1 VGSVSGEERERER
14 SRLSFSF
21 FDTLRESINSST
33 TGSCASKSS
42 SGGSSGGADQ
52 NIDTNQGRM
61 SSDQE
66 GEDTPPPSAA
76 PAPSNAAPT
85 PPTLAAAAP
94 SGSLLASGS
103 LAAALEG
110 GGLDDEADMSRL
122 QNMLEARGFPPHLAG
137 VLGPR
142 MHNLIVNRGM
152 APSTMSKAQ
161 QLLTG
166 LQATGDESRQ
176 LQAVI
181 EISQLLVM
189 GNEDTLAGFPI
200 RQVVPALITLL
211 KMEHNFDLM
220 NNSCRALTYMMD
232 ALPRSSAVIVE
243 AIPTFLEK
251 LQVIQCMDVAEQ
263 SLTAL
268 EMLSKKHYK
277 SILHAKGVPAC
288 LMYLDFFSIS
298 AQVKALTVTANSCQG
313 LQSEE
318 FVLVQ
323 EAIPIISSRLKND
336 DKKSVDLACQA
347 LSRLADSYK
356 QDKERLAEIGKPEV
370 LANLQELLQKPT
382 VSASTFTTCLHILVV
397 LTTNNPTTSLH
408 LLQQNMGDSLKKLLV
423 VPAPLSETTPS
434 SSKSINQSLEG
445 DMLVLVPRSHQEL
458 YEMVS
463 LIGEL
468 LPPLPGDGVFAVD
481 ALLAPP
487 GTVLLDPVVWQ
498 WQDDRGAWH
507 TYGYN
512 DCRTI
517 EAAFLAGESE
527 VVLNSAARYLNLNLV
542 NMHEIREDCGT
553 AKPLK
558 RVLTS
563 QLTGAAAAAT
573 AAAAASTSDDET
585 AVEATE
591 GGAVDRTTLTA
602 NLTAT
607 LFPVLIEI
615 YSASAGPGVKHAALQ
630 AMLRMVVHTEGELL
644 TSVLNPTFVSSQV
657 AAMLS
662 SQDLK
667 ITVSA
672 LQLSKV
678 LLEKLPSEF
687 SVHFRR
693 EGVLHQIQKLTDPD
707 YSLLGTTDLSSE
719 YNLSWSTSHSHAHSQ
734 HSALHHHH
742 SSTPGA
748 GGVTPPPPHP
758 GRSWTIPGSSFA
770 NIFPEHLRTRRS
782 AGGSSGHSAASP
794 STESAAD
801 AAIDLAA
808 GHDLT
813 DSGGGSR
820 DSPDASPAAAAA
832 AGSTVQQSSSTP
844 MRLSDMLKRK
854 RNNSR
859 KSSRKSSG
867 GLSRE
872 ELRNTPGLTPILL
885 SASGSGSGAGN
896 TSAAGGSGGAMSK
909 SSSSTPAGRRSR
921 LSSASSLFS
930 SLNPVKWGRS
940 TSHQET
946 TPTSSITMPT
956 HSQTREKVKVWV
968 RNEAQKLLEENFKE
982 SLGSRHPALTI
993 LRRLSAQVDHLT
1005 KKPQNGERCLKEIQ
1019 SILVENDISPFEVC
1033 QSGLVASLLT
1043 YLSRPD
1049 NATLTHPSHNTTQ
1062 TSGRGRDVGRMT
1074 RVRTFLHVFVGS
1086 PKSVDAEVNLDPDL
1100 VAKFS
1105 LLITKLNACVN
1116 HLEQFPI
1123 KMYDIGPPGLRSAGS
1138 TLKFFK
1144 THHLKCSLQRHPE
1157 CTSLKSWKGGLV
1169 KIDPL
1174 ALVQAIERYLVTRGY
1189 GKPSDKDSG
1198 SDDDDMSDEGG
1209 SEDTLNNTNRERNN
1223 ETSQRLE
1230 FLIGENKLPRD
1241 MTVYQAVQ
1249 QFGGPNTGQTDDSDS
1264 DTRGGA
1270 SMLGSPG
1277 VWARIHTIYYRPATD
1292 SSTPGKS
1299 SGSQSGKHKS
1309 DSASK
1314 KGKGGKGQTKRKA
1327 PDELWTDGT
1336 VPERQNPLINFL
1348 DDKLPREFLQQDPS
1362 SDVLSLLKI
1371 LWALNRFWYTLYPGT
1386 RTRNILTV
1394 NEFINSKLTAKM
1406 NRQLQDPIIIM
1417 TSNLPQWL
1425 KEIGMNCPF
1434 LFPFETRQLLF
1445 YVTSFDRDRALS
1457 RLLEAAPDLAVT
1469 DTQERVNPELDRKKR
1484 VISRET
1490 ILKQGEQLMAEL
1502 ASSRSLIEI
1511 QYEGEVGTGLG
1522 PTLEFYSLVSKELQR
1537 SDLQLWK
1544 GATVKIG
1551 SEEAMDED
1559 KTEDPCVEYVHS
1571 DTGLFPLPLARNTK
1585 SSHKTKIKNKFQFLG
1600 KFMAKAVL
1608 DNRMIDLPFSQPFFK
1623 WMLQE
1628 EHVLDTQDLSGID
1641 PEIAN
1646 TVNHLQGIVRKKAKL
1661 ESNEKLSAMERHERI
1676 SCLTMDGCPIE
1687 DLGLDFTLP
1696 GYPNIELRKGG
1707 KDMSVTLDNLSD
1719 YINLVSHWM
1728 QIEGVSTQME
1738 SLREGFNTVFP
1749 IVSLQM
1755 FFPDELDQIFCGSE
1769 GGGFQPWAFRTLMD
1783 SCKPDHGYNFESP
1796 AIINLFQILSEY
1808 NQDEQRAFLQ
1818 FVTGCPRLPVGS
1830 FKALSPPLTIV
1841 KKTFDTP
1848 EVNPDDYL
1856 PSVMTCANYLKL
1868 PDYSSREIMKEK
1880 LHVAAMEGQYCFHL
1894 S

>member
-1 VGSVSGEERERER
+1 
-14 SRLSFSF
+14 L
-21 FDTLRESINSST
+21 TLRWSIYPTT

-52 NIDTNQGRM
+52 NIDANQGRM

-66 GEDTPPPSAA
+66 GEDTGSPPPPAA
-76 PAPSNAAPT
+76 PAPQ
-85 PPTLAAAAP
+85 PPASAAAP

-103 LAAALEG
+103 LAAALES
-110 GGLDDEADMSRL
+110 GLEDDADMSRL

-200 RQVVPALITLL
+200 RQVVPALIALL

-323 EAIPIISSRLKND
+323 EAIPIISSRLKNE

-408 LLQQNMGDSLKKLLV
+408 LLQQNMGDTLKKLLV
-423 VPAPLSETTPS
+423 VPALLNETTPS
-434 SSKSINQSLEG
+434 SSKSINQSMEG

-498 WQDDRGAWH
+498 WQDDRGSWH

-517 EAAFLAGESE
+517 EAAFLAGETE
-527 VVLNSAARYLNLNLV
+527 VVLNSAARYLTLNLV

-563 QLTGAAAAAT
+563 QLT
-573 AAAAASTSDDET
+573 AASTTTATSTATTAAEEEEP

-591 GGAVDRTTLTA
+591 AVDIIQLTA
-602 NLTAT
+602 QLTAT

-644 TSVLNPTFVSSQV
+644 TSVLNPTFVSSQC

-667 ITVSA
+667 ITVAA

-707 YSLLGTTDLSSE
+707 YSLLGSDMSD
-719 YNLSWSTSHSHAHSQ
+719 YNLSWGGHS
-734 HSALHHHH
+734 HHH
-742 SSTPGA
+742 SHHAGA
-748 GGVTPPPPHP
+748 GGTTPPPPAP
-758 GRSWTIPGSSFA
+758 GRSWTLPGSSFA

-782 AGGSSGHSAASP
+782 GGSSSSAAEP
-794 STESAAD
+794 AAD
-801 AAIDLAA
+801 AAIDL
-808 GHDLT
+808 GSSGDTRSSRDLT
-813 DSGGGSR
+813 DSLLVATGSTR
-820 DSPDASPAAAAA
+820 DSPEASPAASSAAT
-832 AGSTVQQSSSTP
+832 GSATVQQSSSTP

-854 RNNSR
+854 RNTSR

-867 GLSRE
+867 GLTRE

-885 SASGSGSGAGN
+885 SAASAGTGGN
-896 TSAAGGSGGAMSK
+896 TSGGAGTAAGGSGATPK

-956 HSQTREKVKVWV
+956 HTQTREKVKTWV

-1049 NATLTHPSHNTTQ
+1049 NATLTHPSHTTTP
-1062 TSGRGRDVGRMT
+1062 TSGQDHDVGRMT
-1074 RVRTFLHVFVGS
+1074 RVRTFLHVFVGA

-1100 VAKFS
+1100 VVKFS
-1105 LLITKLNACVN
+1105 LLIAKLNACVN

-1209 SEDTLNNTNRERNN
+1209 SEDTLGNTNRERNN
-1223 ETSQRLE
+1223 DQSQRLE
-1230 FLIGENKLPRD
+1230 FMIGENRLPRD

-1292 SSTPGKS
+1292 SNS
-1299 SGSQSGKHKS
+1299 SQSGKQSGSQAAKVKA
-1309 DSASK
+1309 DSSSK

-1336 VPERQNPLINFL
+1336 VPERQNPLIHFL

-1386 RTRNILTV
+1386 RDRNIVTAP
-1394 NEFINSKLTAKM
+1394 EFINSKLTAKM

-1490 ILKQGEQLMAEL
+1490 ILKQGEQLMTEL

-1559 KTEDPCVEYVHS
+1559 KSDDPCVEYVHS

-1585 SSHKTKIKNKFQFLG
+1585 SSHKTKIKNKFTFLG

-1641 PEIAN
+1641 PEISN
-1646 TVNHLQGIVRKKAKL
+1646 TVNILQGIVRKKAKL
-1661 ESNEKLSAMERHERI
+1661 ENNDKLTALERHERI
-1676 SCLTMDGCPIE
+1676 SSLTMDGCPIE

-1707 KDMSVTLDNLSD
+1707 KDMSVSLDNLSD

-1728 QIEGVSTQME
+1728 LVEGVSTQME
-1738 SLREGFNTVFP
+1738 SLREGFNSVFP

-1755 FFPDELDQIFCGSE
+1755 FFPDELDQIFCGSGSE
-1769 GGGFQPWAFRTLMD
+1769 SGGFQSWDFNILMD
-1783 SCKPDHGYNFESP
+1783 SCKPDHGYTFESP

-1808 NQDEQRAFLQ
+1808 NQDDQRAFLQ

-1848 EVNPDDYL
+1848 EVKPDDYL

-1880 LHVAAMEGQYCFHL
+1880 LHVAAAEGQYCFHL